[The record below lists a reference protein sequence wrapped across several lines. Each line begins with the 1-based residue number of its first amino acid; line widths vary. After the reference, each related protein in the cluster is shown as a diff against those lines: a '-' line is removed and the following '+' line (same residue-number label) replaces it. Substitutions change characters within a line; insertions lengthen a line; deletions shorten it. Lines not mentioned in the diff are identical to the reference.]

1 MLKQNIISISFTS
14 RNFAIKIGKSNIIAN
29 FVFNFV
35 GNKNDRTNSREVPL
49 HIGDNFAQ
57 RHDMRFL
64 ETSAKEADNVEKL
77 FLEIAK
83 ELTQQARENELKPS
97 YADSMEL
104 GPGDSSPIGTFG
116 SCCKYM

>member
-1 MLKQNIISISFTS
+1 MNWQIT
-14 RNFAIKIGKSNIIAN
+14 FAS
-29 FVFNFV
+29 
-35 GNKNDRTNSREVPL
+35 GNKSDRTNHREVPL

-83 ELTQQARENELKPS
+83 ELTQQARQNELKPA

-104 GPGDSSPIGTFG
+104 GPADSSPITA
-116 SCCKYM
+116 SLNTCCKYI

>member
-1 MLKQNIISISFTS
+1 
-14 RNFAIKIGKSNIIAN
+14 
-29 FVFNFV
+29 
-35 GNKNDRTNSREVPL
+35 
-49 HIGDNFAQ
+49 
-57 RHDMRFL
+57 MRFL

-104 GPGDSSPIGTFG
+104 QRSWSGLTLLIG
-116 SCCKYM
+116 S